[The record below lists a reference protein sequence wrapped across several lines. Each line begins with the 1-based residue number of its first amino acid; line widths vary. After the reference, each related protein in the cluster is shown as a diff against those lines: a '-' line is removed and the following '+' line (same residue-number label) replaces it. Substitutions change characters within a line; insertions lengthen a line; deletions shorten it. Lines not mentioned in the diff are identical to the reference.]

1 MFILL
6 FPTPLDHFHFHACN
20 SQTEIVTSAETASK
34 VFKGRAQSIFRLLSL
49 EAALNCRLLSLEAA
63 LNSVRS
69 VKLLPED
76 QMESISPTKGEYL
89 KKTNK
94 MDQNSETNIHRYIY
108 VGWFQDFDLFLL
120 NTAGK
125 QKAER
130 EYQFCTN
137 ISVSD
142 KI

>member
-49 EAALNCRLLSLEAA
+49 EGA